1 MDAFMH
7 TTPFGHMFQLC
18 VLSMVVTWSLSILTR
33 EYSWV
38 DRWWSIAPAVY
49 AIYVAWF
56 EGFGDLRLNI
66 MALLIFM
73 WAARLTFNFARK
85 GGFAP
90 GGEDYRWAVLQEKLG
105 PVGFQALNI
114 TFISP
119 YQCALI
125 WAFTS
130 PVHTAWEYRGA
141 ELGALDVVGI
151 LLFLLMFIGETV
163 ADEQMWAFQQDKK
176 RRLEAGEEVT
186 QPFFR
191 GGLYRFSRHPNYFC
205 ELGQWWVLYIFAV
218 AASGVWLHW
227 TLSGVV
233 ALTLLFDGSVRFGE
247 YISSSKYPTYADYQ
261 KQVSRLIPWLPHRD
275 EAA

>member
-18 VLSMVVTWSLSILTR
+18 LVSMALTWLLSVITR

-38 DRWWSIAPAVY
+38 DRWWSVGPAIY
-49 AIYVAWF
+49 AVYVAWF

-66 MALLIFM
+66 MALLVVL
-73 WAARLTFNFARK
+73 WSARLTFNFARK
-85 GGFAP
+85 GGYAP
-90 GGEDYRWAVLQEKLG
+90 GGEDYRWAVLQERLG

-119 YQCALI
+119 FQCALI
-125 WAFTS
+125 WAFTA
-130 PVHTAWEYRGA
+130 PVHTAWEHRGA
-141 ELGALDVVGI
+141 DLGALDVVGVVLFV
-151 LLFLLMFIGETV
+151 LLLIGEAV

-176 RRLEAGEEVT
+176 RRKEAGEVIT

-191 GGLYRFSRHPNYFC
+191 SGLYRVSRHPNYFC
-205 ELGQWWVLYIFAV
+205 ELGQWWVLYLFAV
-218 AASGVWLHW
+218 AASGAWLHW
-227 TLSGVV
+227 TLGGVV

-247 YISSSKYPTYADYQ
+247 SISASKYPAYADY
-261 KQVSRLIPWLPHRD
+261 KRQVSRIIPWLPHTD